1 MKAGVIAVQGAVPE
15 HLKALQT
22 AMLHLGIGGQVVPVR
37 RNEDLEV
44 VDCLVIPGGEST
56 TISRLLRRFG
66 LFDRIVRLGNGGL
79 PILGT
84 CAGCILLAKEGDDE
98 VSKTGT
104 ELLGLMDMAVERNA
118 FGRQRESFEVPIEV
132 EGVYS
137 PFRAVFIRGPVIS
150 RVWGKCEVLAKH
162 ENKIVMARQ
171 GNLLALAFHPELSND
186 TRIHEMLLSLV

>member
-1 MKAGVIAVQGAVPE
+1 MKAGVVAVQGAVPE
-15 HLKALQT
+15 HLKVLQT
-22 AMLHLGIGGQVVPVR
+22 TMFNLGIEGQAIPVR
-37 RNEDLEV
+37 SGEDLDA
-44 VDCLVIPGGEST
+44 VDCLIIPGGEST

-66 LFDRIVRLGNGGL
+66 LFDRIVQLGSEGL
-79 PILGT
+79 PMMGT

-98 VSKTGT
+98 VSRTGT

-118 FGRQRESFEVPIEV
+118 FGRQRESFEAPIEIKDMDTQ
-132 EGVYS
+132 
-137 PFRAVFIRGPVIS
+137 FRAVFIRGPVIS

-171 GNLLALAFHPELSND
+171 NNLLALAFHPELSND